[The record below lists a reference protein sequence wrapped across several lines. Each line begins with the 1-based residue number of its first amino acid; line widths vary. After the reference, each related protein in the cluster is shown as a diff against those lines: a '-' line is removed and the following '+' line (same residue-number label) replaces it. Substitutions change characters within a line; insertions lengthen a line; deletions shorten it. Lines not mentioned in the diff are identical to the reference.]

1 MCLWCE
7 VEERVYRSC
16 EDMERQAMEDLR
28 RLRDECPGE
37 AVGAEHCPDR
47 SRCLWEK
54 KLEFVIA
61 RMRKERLA
69 VEMAGFETCDP
80 EDAGRTKGRPI
91 RRLPSPTLSPHLLRA
106 FEVYIETM
114 FDRLTREGKPAPA
127 PRRRTRKLI
136 PFAGPGDT
144 PR

>member
-7 VEERVYRSC
+7 VEERAYRSC
-16 EDMERQAMEDLR
+16 QDLERQALKDFR
-28 RLRDECPGE
+28 RLRSECPGE
-37 AVGAEHCPDR
+37 TDGAGDCPDR

-61 RMRKERLA
+61 RMRRERLA
-69 VEMAGFETCDP
+69 VEMAGSGACDP
-80 EDAGRTKGRPI
+80 EEAGRTKGRTI

-114 FDRLTREGKPAPA
+114 FDRLTREVKPASA
-127 PRRRTRKLI
+127 SRRRTRKPV
-136 PFAGPGDT
+136 PFNRPAGP